1 MFGDNTFIKQKKSRI
16 APPEM
21 SGQCG
26 FSFSISFLRSGLP
39 VIHTK
44 TWWGSLIPR
53 SDKSNGWNVHWNQQ
67 AGWRRMWTIVYKHRK
82 KVIKKVTEMVI
93 NVTLFVTF
101 FSFHY
106 PYSYFFN
113 SSYFFSK
120 MILKS
125 SKQKYGL
132 YLL

>member
-1 MFGDNTFIKQKKSRI
+1 MPNFPWNSSLVILTKSSFIFGDNIFIKQKKSRI

-53 SDKSNGWNVHWNQQ
+53 SDKSHGWNVHWKLQ
-67 AGWRRMWTIVYKHRK
+67 ANFMTWGIIQRDYHF
-82 KVIKKVTEMVI
+82 KVP
-93 NVTLFVTF
+93 NVEVPWDR
-101 FSFHY
+101 Y
-106 PYSYFFN
+106 
-113 SSYFFSK
+113 
-120 MILKS
+120 IL
-125 SKQKYGL
+125 L
-132 YLL
+132 YVSLPILHLSIL